1 MRTRGGLIII
11 ISIAAFVAGLALL
24 AGACG
29 SKRGGES
36 RAERASR
43 AASLAPEARTLSPL
57 PERELSP
64 ALDRVRVRLMQRASG
79 ARELSWLSEP
89 RMTELTGWEY
99 GTRAREMTET
109 LGGEE
114 LRQLSRL
121 AVAGG
126 MLPAGTDLATLAA
139 GFTAATAT
147 GVYSPFDKSVLLVAA
162 ERAKSSSAHAGA
174 KSSSSSDAVDESL
187 LTHELTHAL
196 QDQHFDL
203 LKLLTAKPYSFDRA
217 EAAFAV
223 VEGDAMNV
231 QRRTERGAAW
241 SRVTPEDAARIEDA
255 RFASYRSEFGA
266 LFPPLLTETFIFRY
280 RDGARLV
287 ETARRRGGER
297 AVDELFARPPA
308 SSEQVLHPEKY
319 FANEAPREIN
329 FDEEGFASVGWNV
342 ATSTPLGEL
351 GARGLLLKSLS
362 RTDAERAASG
372 WGGDRAY
379 LFVRGT
385 NETLF
390 VWKTVWDSS
399 GDARE
404 FFRAYNVLMRARGA
418 TSEGASNDVQTDQVK
433 SWREADTIT
442 RVRLEGDSVLIARG
456 READVE
462 SALRLVR

>member
-1 MRTRGGLIII
+1 MRTRGGLIILI
-11 ISIAAFVAGLALL
+11 LITAVVASVALL

-29 SKRGGES
+29 SKRG
-36 RAERASR
+36 AASR
-43 AASLAPEARTLSPL
+43 ARATQAVSLAPEARTLSPL

-64 ALDRVRVRLMQRASG
+64 ALDRVRLRVMQRASG

-99 GTRAREMTET
+99 GTRAREMTE
-109 LGGEE
+109 LIGGEE

-126 MLPAGTDLATLAA
+126 MMPEGTDLATLAA

-147 GVYSPFDKSVLLVAA
+147 GVYSPLDKSVLLVEAS
-162 ERAKSSSAHAGA
+162 RGKSSSAHAGA
-174 KSSSSSDAVDESL
+174 SPSSADTVDESL
-187 LTHELTHAL
+187 LAHEFTHAL

-203 LKLLTAKPYSFDRA
+203 LKLLTAKPFSFDRT

-241 SRVTPEDAARIEDA
+241 SRLTPEDAARLEDA
-255 RFASYRSEFGA
+255 RFAAYRSEFGA

-287 ETARRRGGER
+287 ETARRKGGAR

-319 FANEAPREIN
+319 FADEAPREIN
-329 FDEEGFASVGWNV
+329 FDEGRFASSGWNV

-351 GARGLLLKSLS
+351 GVRGLLLKSLN
-362 RTDAERAASG
+362 RKDAERAASG

-379 LFVRGT
+379 LFTRGMSD
-385 NETLF
+385 TLF
-390 VWKTVWDSS
+390 VWATAWDT
-399 GDARE
+399 GVDAQE

-418 TSEGASNDVQTDQVK
+418 TDAGASNDGQTQQMK
-433 SWREADTIT
+433 TWREAGTIT
-442 RVRLEGDSVLIARG
+442 RVRIEGDSVLILRG
-456 READVE
+456 READVG
-462 SALRLVR
+462 SMLHVAQ

>member
-11 ISIAAFVAGLALL
+11 ITIAALAAGLALL

-29 SKRGGES
+29 IKRNNIAGG
-36 RAERASR
+36 RASQ

-64 ALDRVRVRLMQRASG
+64 ALERVRLRVMQRAAG
-79 ARELSWLSEP
+79 ARELPWLSEP

-99 GTRAREMTET
+99 GTRAREMTEL

-114 LRQLSRL
+114 LRQLSQL

-139 GFTAATAT
+139 GFTATTAT
-147 GVYSPFDKSVLLVAA
+147 GVYSPLDKSVLLVAA
-162 ERAKSSSAHAGA
+162 SRGKAASAHAGA
-174 KSSSSSDAVDESL
+174 TPSSSPAEVDESL
-187 LTHELTHAL
+187 LAHEFTHAL

-231 QRRTERGAAW
+231 QRRTERGASWA
-241 SRVTPEDAARIEDA
+241 RTTPEGAARIEEA
-255 RFASYRSEFGA
+255 RFAAYRTELGG
-266 LFPPLLTETFIFRY
+266 LFPPLLTETFVFRY

-287 ETARRRGGER
+287 ETARRRGGEH

-319 FANEAPREIN
+319 FANEAPREID
-329 FDEEGFASVGWNV
+329 FDEGRLAPAGWGV

-351 GARGLLLKSLS
+351 GVRGLLLKAVSS
-362 RTDAERAASG
+362 KEAERAAAG
-372 WGGDRAY
+372 WGGDRSY
-379 LFVRGT
+379 LFTRGAG
-385 NETLF
+385 ETLF
-390 VWKTVWDSS
+390 VWATAWDS
-399 GDARE
+399 GQDARE
-404 FFRAYNVLMRARGA
+404 FFRAYNVLMRSRAA
-418 TSEGASNDVQTDQVK
+418 TDVGASDDGRTEQVK
-433 SWREADTIT
+433 TWREADTMT
-442 RVRLEGDSVLIARG
+442 RVRLEGDSVLILRG
-456 READVE
+456 RAADVE
-462 SALRLVR
+462 SAGRTGAR